1 MADIWERVRIFEKTM
16 ELCRKDP
23 ALYAAISESI
33 SKQTITW
40 EEDPIPPAGE
50 SRAVPAN
57 LVISPDRTLAAAR
70 KYISP
75 GKRVCILNF
84 ASSVTPGGGV
94 VRGASAQ
101 EESLCRI
108 STLYAAL
115 TDRETA
121 EPFYQRHREL
131 IDAGR
136 MGRKNRDDCIYTP
149 GIVAI
154 REDDFDCALLPE
166 EDRYSV
172 DVITCAAPDQRY
184 DGRNTYEP
192 EEDELIAVFE
202 QRWKRILSVAA
213 ENKADILILGAFGC
227 GAFQNPPEAAAR
239 AFSNIFSEYANCFE
253 TVEFAVF
260 TQDWESP
267 NYQAFA
273 QMEGI
278 KEAGQE

>member
-1 MADIWERVRIFEKTM
+1 MADIWERVRIFEQTL

-23 ALYAAISESI
+23 ALRAAIAESI
-33 SKQTITW
+33 ANQKITW
-40 EEDPIPPAGE
+40 EEDPLPPAGDP
-50 SRAVPAN
+50 RAVPAN
-57 LVISPDRTLAAAR
+57 LAVSPDRTLAAAR
-70 KYISP
+70 KYIGP
-75 GKRVCILNF
+75 GRRVCVLNF

-121 EPFYQRHREL
+121 GSFYQRHREM
-131 IDAGR
+131 IDSGR
-136 MGRKNRDDCIYTP
+136 MGRKNRDDCVFTP
-149 GIVAI
+149 GVVAI

-202 QRWKRILSVAA
+202 QRWRRILSVAA
-213 ENKADILILGAFGC
+213 ENKADVLILGAFGC
-227 GAFQNPPEAAAR
+227 GAFQNPPEVAAK
-239 AFSNIFSEYANCFE
+239 AFENIFSEYEYCFE

-260 TQDWESP
+260 TQDWDSP
-267 NYQAFA
+267 NYQAFS
-273 QMEGI
+273 GI
-278 KEAGQE
+278 KGIRKA